1 MNTLSLEK
9 IAALLAEIAKTI
21 SVIAIAEKLA
31 VATNDDEKY
40 YLSMALAQMMN
51 SNQLE
56 ERSYGPNQPQGQ
68 FGQQRMF

>member
-31 VATNDDEKY
+31 VATDENEKY
-40 YLSMALAQMMN
+40 YLSMALAQMM
-51 SNQLE
+51 SNGQADQRHLG
-56 ERSYGPNQPQGQ
+56 SGQPQGQ
-68 FGQQRMF
+68 YGQQMF

>member
-1 MNTLSLEK
+1 VNAQSLEK
-9 IAALLAEIAKTI
+9 IAELLVALAKTI

-31 VATNDDEKY
+31 VATSDDEKC

-56 ERSYGPNQPQGQ
+56 QRHYGSSQPQGP
-68 FGQQRMF
+68 FGQQMF